1 MMTAL
6 LIAFKTNA
14 FFITSRL
21 FPATFSIVCSSQETV
36 GEIIPL
42 MGIIGLIYLLVV
54 YPFSRNEVKLKKDK
68 KFDVIVAKTKDDD
81 AQTLAGF
88 LIESN
93 NEELQDISLM
103 HPFTNKELE
112 FVRPIDIIY
121 TW

>member
-1 MMTAL
+1 
-6 LIAFKTNA
+6 
-14 FFITSRL
+14 
-21 FPATFSIVCSSQETV
+21 
-36 GEIIPL
+36 